1 MARIHAVLESII
13 LDPTDPALYEDLD
26 HYCYLVW
33 EWCLITGRTPWGW
46 CADRYCSCK
55 VALSEHEP
63 DTLPE
68 IRELLG
74 ENAIHP
80 EDSLRRAPL
89 YPKGVG
95 REEL

>member
-13 LDPTDPALYEDLD
+13 LDPTDNDLYADLD

-33 EWCLITGRTPWGW
+33 EWCLLTGHLPWGW

-63 DTLPE
+63 DTLPGLPHLLADKV
-68 IRELLG
+68 IR
-74 ENAIHP
+74 P
-80 EDSLRRAPL
+80 EDSRLPRRYGPNAVDP
-89 YPKGVG
+89 
-95 REEL
+95 